1 MGVNTVRLW
10 GKLPPNEV
18 LLDKLY
24 NGGNNPIY
32 AIMGVWID
40 PNLDYNDPNIIRDL
54 EQDFG
59 AYVEEFKSHPAVLG
73 WGIGNEV
80 NLAYL
85 KGGAKEG
92 RSPSEWYA
100 LANRLAKEAHRIE
113 GDSYHPTMIINGGL
127 TFLGDTEHGS
137 DDVSLDHVD
146 AWGVNAYFG
155 YEAHCYFDYY
165 HRLSAKPL
173 VVTEFGIDAYDNIAG
188 EEDPNLQAEWDVQ
201 QWQAICTSTAGGT
214 VMEYS
219 DEWWKCDNPNLQGT
233 CGFITD
239 THPDR
244 YSNEEWYGIVSV
256 QDNGASCDVV
266 TPRKAYSALGEEFT
280 SNDTDWDCDSIVDP
294 NDNCPTIPNADQA
307 DDDADGVGQV
317 CDNCL
322 NHPNPRLES
331 PASFQNMTGGQLDQ
345 DMDGHGNRCDG
356 RFFDFGTLSLPDDL
370 QAFKDS
376 VWKLTSGND
385 CGGAAA
391 NVHTACAEYDLDG
404 VGPVVLPDDL
414 QIMKTLVFQFVGPK
428 CAACPMSC
436 SGPNCP

>member
-10 GKLPPNEV
+10 GKLPPNET
-18 LLDKLY
+18 LLDALY

-40 PNLDYNDPNIIRDL
+40 PNVDYSDPNISRDL

-100 LANRLAKEAHRIE
+100 LANRLAKEAHGVE

-127 TFLGDTEHGS
+127 TFLGDTQHGS
-137 DDVSLDHVD
+137 DDVSLDHLD
-146 AWGVNAYFG
+146 GWGLNAYFG
-155 YEAHCYFDYY
+155 NDARCYFDYY

-173 VVTEFGIDAYDNIAG
+173 VITEFGIDAYDNIAG
-188 EEDPNLQAEWDVQ
+188 EVDPNLQAERDVQ
-201 QWQAICTSTAGGT
+201 QWRAICTNSAGGT

-219 DEWWKCDNPNLQGT
+219 DEWWKCDDPNLPDT
-233 CGFITD
+233 CGFIRD

-244 YSNEEWYGIVSV
+244 YSNEEWYGVVSV

-266 TPRKAYSALGEEFT
+266 TPRNAYSALGEEFT
-280 SNDTDWDCDSIVDP
+280 SNDMDCDSIADP
-294 NDNCPTIPNADQA
+294 NDNCPMIPNSGQA
-307 DDDADGVGQV
+307 DGDDDGVGDD
-317 CDNCL
+317 CDNCRFF
-322 NHPNPRLES
+322 PNPGQEDH
-331 PASFQNMTGGQLDQ
+331 GGFNTWEP
-345 DMDGHGNRCDG
+345 DGIGNACQCGDVNDAG
-356 RFFDFGTLSLPDDL
+356 RVDDL
-370 QAFKDS
+370 DIDTYRDFLVDPNGSPLSTAGQSKCS
-376 VWKLTSGND
+376 VIGSPTD
-385 CGGAAA
+385 CDIAD
-391 NVHTACAEYDLDG
+391 V
-404 VGPVVLPDDL
+404 VVLRRALATPSRPPG
-414 QIMKTLVFQFVGPK
+414 IAEV
-428 CAACPMSC
+428 CEAAISP
-436 SGPNCP
+436 